1 MQPSCQ
7 WSSYKA
13 LEAMSRATL
22 SKPRAAKPRVEE
34 IEARIDRLAAQ
45 LWGLTDEELA
55 EIQRNLEELG

>member
-1 MQPSCQ
+1 
-7 WSSYKA
+7 
-13 LEAMSRATL
+13 MSRATL